1 MKYQIK
7 GLDGGVKK
15 LNRCKKY
22 KKRKLKWKNIIR
34 QKKFIIRILQIQ
46 HILRKTLSDKIQS
59 SKKILNNNK
68 RLKQM
73 PQDII
78 YQIISSN
85 LKMNQ
90 TNMRPT
96 SKLLINENK
105 LSSIKQKRPVE
116 CYHLLKYLQ

>member
-15 LNRCKKY
+15 SNRCKKY

-59 SKKILNNNK
+59 SKKILINNK

-78 YQIISSN
+78 
-85 LKMNQ
+85 
-90 TNMRPT
+90 
-96 SKLLINENK
+96 
-105 LSSIKQKRPVE
+105 
-116 CYHLLKYLQ
+116 